1 MTKYDIVIV
10 GGGPAGLSA
19 AYSAARKNAKTL
31 VLEKDDSIAQNIRTS
46 GVSWI
51 DDMKRLAIPE
61 KCYNAIKN
69 FRIIS
74 PSKDIVLRGKTPKSC
89 VLDVRF
95 TYQYLATLAA
105 REGAEISVR
114 SEVRSVKSNSTRIS
128 GVVANTPRGK
138 IEIDSNLVIDASG
151 FNSVV
156 ARRSGLALNWTRYGI
171 GAEYEC
177 YCDDIDP
184 ETWILMV
191 GHKYSDAGYAWIFPI
206 SKQRVRIGTGV
217 GRPESMTD
225 PIKKLNSIM
234 ESKIKPLDEIRN
246 IQPIEFHYGFIPNEG
261 SRESTV
267 FDGLMLVGD
276 SAGQANPLV
285 LEGIRFAI
293 EFGRVAG
300 DVGANS
306 LLKGCTRESLEQY
319 EKFWKERV
327 SSKIKSSLKVQ
338 SRWLQMNDD
347 SWDREVEI
355 IQQMTVE
362 DFLDFIKAQF
372 TTSRLMKLILTHP
385 HSTAKQLFR
394 IILDKQY

>member
-1 MTKYDIVIV
+1 MTKYDIVTV

-51 DDMKRLAIPE
+51 EDMKRLAIPE

-89 VLDVRF
+89 VLDVRS

-114 SEVRSVKSNSTRIS
+114 SEVQSVKSNSNRIS
-128 GVVANTPRGK
+128 GVVANTTRGK
-138 IEIDSNLVIDASG
+138 MEIDSNLVIDASG

-156 ARRSGLALNWTRYGI
+156 ARRSGLARNWTRYGI

-217 GRPESMTD
+217 GRPESITD

-234 ESKIKPLDEIRN
+234 ESKIKPLDELRN

-261 SRESTV
+261 SRKSTI

-300 DVGANS
+300 EVGANS
-306 LLKGCTRESLEQY
+306 LSKGCTRESLEQY

-394 IILDKQY
+394 IILDK

>member
-1 MTKYDIVIV
+1 MTNYDIVVV

-89 VLDVRF
+89 VLDVRS

-114 SEVRSVKSNSTRIS
+114 SEVQSVKSNSNRIS
-128 GVVANTPRGK
+128 GVVANTTRGK
-138 IEIDSNLVIDASG
+138 MEIDSNLVIDASG

-156 ARRSGLALNWTRYGI
+156 ARRSGLARNWTRYGI

-217 GRPESMTD
+217 GRPESITD

-234 ESKIKPLDEIRN
+234 ESKIKPLDELRN

-261 SRESTV
+261 SRKSTI

-300 DVGANS
+300 EVGANS
-306 LLKGCTRESLEQY
+306 LSKGCTRESLEQY

-394 IILDKQY
+394 IILDK

>member
-89 VLDVRF
+89 VLDVRS

-114 SEVRSVKSNSTRIS
+114 SEVQSVKSNSNRIS
-128 GVVANTPRGK
+128 GVVANTTRGK
-138 IEIDSNLVIDASG
+138 MEIDSNLVIDASG

-156 ARRSGLALNWTRYGI
+156 ARRSGLAQNWTRYGI

-217 GRPESMTD
+217 GRPESITD

-234 ESKIKPLDEIRN
+234 ESKIKPLDELRN

-261 SRESTV
+261 SRKSTI

-300 DVGANS
+300 EVGANS
-306 LLKGCTRESLEQY
+306 LSKGCTRESLEQY

-394 IILDKQY
+394 IILDK

>member
-114 SEVRSVKSNSTRIS
+114 SEVRSVKSNSTRIT
-128 GVVANTPRGK
+128 GVMANTPRGK

-156 ARRSGLALNWTRYGI
+156 GRRSGLARNWTRYGI

-306 LLKGCTRESLEQY
+306 LSKGCTRESLEQY

-372 TTSRLMKLILTHP
+372 TTSRLMKLVLTHP

>member
-1 MTKYDIVIV
+1 MTKYDILIV

-46 GVSWI
+46 GGSWI
-51 DDMKRLAIPE
+51 EDMKRLAIPE

-89 VLDVRF
+89 VLDVRS

-114 SEVRSVKSNSTRIS
+114 SEVQSVKSNSNRIS
-128 GVVANTPRGK
+128 GVVANTTRGK
-138 IEIDSNLVIDASG
+138 MEIDSNLVIDASG

-156 ARRSGLALNWTRYGI
+156 ARRSGLARNWTRYGI

-217 GRPESMTD
+217 GRPESITD

-234 ESKIKPLDEIRN
+234 ESKIKPLDELRN

-261 SRESTV
+261 SRKSTI

-300 DVGANS
+300 EVGANS
-306 LLKGCTRESLEQY
+306 LSKGCTRESLEQY

-394 IILDKQY
+394 IILDK

>member
-1 MTKYDIVIV
+1 MTKYDIIIV

-19 AYSAARKNAKTL
+19 AYSAARKNARTL

-89 VLDVRF
+89 VLDVRS

-114 SEVRSVKSNSTRIS
+114 SEVQSVKSNSNRIS
-128 GVVANTPRGK
+128 GVVANTNRGK
-138 IEIDSNLVIDASG
+138 MEIDSNLVIDASG

-156 ARRSGLALNWTRYGI
+156 ARRSGLARNWTRYGI

-217 GRPESMTD
+217 GRPESITD

-234 ESKIKPLDEIRN
+234 ESKIKPLDELRN

-261 SRESTV
+261 SRKSTI

-300 DVGANS
+300 EVGANS
-306 LLKGCTRESLEQY
+306 LSRGCTRESLERY

-372 TTSRLMKLILTHP
+372 TTSRLMKLVLTHP

-394 IILDKQY
+394 IILDK

>member
-1 MTKYDIVIV
+1 MTKYDILIV

-89 VLDVRF
+89 VLDVRS

-114 SEVRSVKSNSTRIS
+114 SEVQSVKSNSNRIS
-128 GVVANTPRGK
+128 GVVANTTRGK
-138 IEIDSNLVIDASG
+138 MEIDSNLVIDASG

-156 ARRSGLALNWTRYGI
+156 ARRSGFARNWTRYGI

-217 GRPESMTD
+217 GRPESITD

-234 ESKIKPLDEIRN
+234 ESKIKPLDELRN

-261 SRESTV
+261 SRKSTI

-300 DVGANS
+300 EVGANS
-306 LLKGCTRESLEQY
+306 LSKGCTRESLEQY

-394 IILDKQY
+394 IILDK

>member
-1 MTKYDIVIV
+1 MTNYDIVVV

-19 AYSAARKNAKTL
+19 ACYAARNNARTI

-51 DDMKRLAIPE
+51 DDMKRLEIPE
-61 KCYNAIKN
+61 RCYNPIKN

-74 PSKDIVLRGKTPKSC
+74 PSKDILLRGKTPKSC
-89 VLDVRF
+89 VLDVRS

-105 REGAEISVR
+105 KAGAEIAVR
-114 SEVRSVKSNSTRIS
+114 SEVRSVKYDSSKIS
-128 GVVANTPRGK
+128 GILCNTPKGK
-138 IEIDSNLVIDASG
+138 MEIDSKLVIDASG
-151 FNSVV
+151 FNSIV
-156 ARRSGLALNWTRYGI
+156 ARRAGLVQNWTKYGI
-171 GAEYEC
+171 GAEFEC

-184 ETWILMV
+184 ETWTLMV
-191 GHKYSDAGYAWIFPI
+191 GQKYSDAGYAWIFPI

-217 GRPESMTD
+217 GRPESMVD
-225 PIKKLNSIM
+225 PIKKLNSII
-234 ESKIKPLDEIRN
+234 EGKFKPLEELGN

-261 SRESTV
+261 SRNSSI
-267 FDGLMLVGD
+267 FDGLILVGD

-300 DVGANS
+300 EVGAAS
-306 LLKGCTRESLEQY
+306 LSKGSTRKSLEDY
-319 EKFWKERV
+319 EKFWKDRV

-338 SRWLQMNDD
+338 SRWLRMNNE

-355 IQQMTVE
+355 IRQMTAEEFV
-362 DFLDFIKAQF
+362 DFIKAQF
-372 TTSRLMKLILTHP
+372 TTSKLMKLMLTHP
-385 HSTAKQLFR
+385 QATAKQLFGL
-394 IILDKQY
+394 ILGK

>member
-1 MTKYDIVIV
+1 MTKYDILIV

-51 DDMKRLAIPE
+51 EDMKRLAIPE

-89 VLDVRF
+89 VLDVRS

-114 SEVRSVKSNSTRIS
+114 SEVQSVKSNSNRIS
-128 GVVANTPRGK
+128 GVVANTTRGK
-138 IEIDSNLVIDASG
+138 MEIDSNLVIDASG

-156 ARRSGLALNWTRYGI
+156 ARRSGLARNWTRYGV

-217 GRPESMTD
+217 GRPESITD

-234 ESKIKPLDEIRN
+234 ESKIKPLDELRN

-261 SRESTV
+261 SRKSTI

-300 DVGANS
+300 EVGANS
-306 LLKGCTRESLEQY
+306 LSKGCTRESLEQY

-394 IILDKQY
+394 LIVDK

>member
-1 MTKYDIVIV
+1 MTNYDIVVV

-19 AYSAARKNAKTL
+19 AYSAARNNAKTI

-51 DDMKRLAIPE
+51 DDMKRLEIPE
-61 KCYNAIKN
+61 RCYNPIKN

-74 PSKDIVLRGKTPKSC
+74 PSKDILLRGKIPKSC
-89 VLDVRF
+89 VLDVRS

-105 REGAEISVR
+105 KAGAEIAVR
-114 SEVRSVKSNSTRIS
+114 SEARSVKYDSNKIS
-128 GVVANTPRGK
+128 GILCNTPKGK
-138 IEIDSNLVIDASG
+138 MEIDSKLIIDASG
-151 FNSVV
+151 FNCIV
-156 ARRSGLALNWTRYGI
+156 ARRAGLVQNWTKYGI
-171 GAEYEC
+171 GAEFEC

-184 ETWILMV
+184 ETWTLMV
-191 GHKYSDAGYAWIFPI
+191 GQKYSDAGYAWIFPI

-217 GRPESMTD
+217 GRPESMAD
-225 PIKKLNSIM
+225 PIKKLNSII
-234 ESKIKPLDEIRN
+234 EGKFKPLEELGN

-261 SRESTV
+261 SRNSSI
-267 FDGLMLVGD
+267 FDGLILVGD

-293 EFGRVAG
+293 DFGRVAG
-300 DVGANS
+300 EVGANS
-306 LLKGCTRESLEQY
+306 LSKGCTRKSLEDY
-319 EKFWKERV
+319 EKFWKNRV

-338 SRWLQMNDD
+338 SRWLQMNDE

-355 IQQMTVE
+355 IEQMAVE

-372 TTSRLMKLILTHP
+372 TTSKLMKLVLTHP
-385 HSTAKQLFR
+385 HTTAKQLFR
-394 IILDKQY
+394 LILDK

>member
-128 GVVANTPRGK
+128 GVMANTPRGK

-156 ARRSGLALNWTRYGI
+156 VRRSGLARNWTRYGI

-217 GRPESMTD
+217 GRPESITD

-234 ESKIKPLDEIRN
+234 ESKIKPLDELRN

-261 SRESTV
+261 YRESTI
-267 FDGLMLVGD
+267 FDGLILVGD

-306 LLKGCTRESLEQY
+306 LSKGCTRKSLEQY

-338 SRWLQMNDD
+338 SRWLQMSDD

-372 TTSRLMKLILTHP
+372 TTSRLMKLVLTHP

-394 IILDKQY
+394 IILDK

>member
-89 VLDVRF
+89 VLDVRS

-114 SEVRSVKSNSTRIS
+114 SEVQSVKSNSNRIS
-128 GVVANTPRGK
+128 GVVAKTTRGK
-138 IEIDSNLVIDASG
+138 TEIDSNLVIDASG

-156 ARRSGLALNWTRYGI
+156 ARRSGLARNWTRYGI

-217 GRPESMTD
+217 GRPESITD

-234 ESKIKPLDEIRN
+234 ESKIKPLDELRN

-261 SRESTV
+261 SRKSTI

-300 DVGANS
+300 EVGANS
-306 LLKGCTRESLEQY
+306 LSRGCTRESLEQY

-372 TTSRLMKLILTHP
+372 TTSRLMKLVLTHP

-394 IILDKQY
+394 IILDK